1 MKKYFFI
8 LILVIVAIAIII
20 YGANLFSPG
29 SYSDSEKFELP
40 INEADLIII
49 IENFKNENPE
59 YKVPAQVKLIDGR
72 SNPQDHW
79 YHVYFYYKQENQIIY
94 TWVRSSGK
102 EKTVLAFVAVNNG
115 LELGK
120 WKDIN
125 KDFDASENRNQIEK
139 FENRIFK
146 QLETKVK

>member
-1 MKKYFFI
+1 
-8 LILVIVAIAIII
+8 VIGIII
-20 YGANLFSPG
+20 YGAKLFSPG

-72 SNPQDHW
+72 DNPQEHW
-79 YHVYFYYKQENQIIY
+79 YHVYFYYQQENQIIY

-102 EKTVLAFVAVNNG
+102 QKTVLAFVAVNNG
-115 LELGK
+115 LQLGK

-125 KDFDASENRNQIEK
+125 KDFDSSENRIQMEK
-139 FENRIFK
+139 FESRILNSLK
-146 QLETKVK
+146 QRLNEK